1 MNWSKPFVAKMLK
14 FAAIQTFA
22 IKTAS
27 AIGVFVYWAINQR
40 YHYESID
47 IAWSVLTILIVVGL
61 MATQV
66 WVRTCACGRVKA
78 DESGGVV
85 MSPT

>member
-1 MNWSKPFVAKMLK
+1 MNWSKPFVAKTLK
-14 FAAIQTFA
+14 FASVQTFV

-40 YHYESID
+40 YTYQPID

-66 WVRTCACGRVKA
+66 SVLVPKSVICSNG
-78 DESGGVV
+78 
-85 MSPT
+85 